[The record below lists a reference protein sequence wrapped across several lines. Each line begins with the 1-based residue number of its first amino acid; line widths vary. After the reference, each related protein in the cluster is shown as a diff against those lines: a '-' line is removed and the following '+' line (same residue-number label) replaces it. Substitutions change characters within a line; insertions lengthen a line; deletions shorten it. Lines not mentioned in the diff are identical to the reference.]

1 MQRIHTMS
9 VVPDLLPELHPS
21 VDLRVNF
28 PEAPPQ
34 DIKRRTREKRKYE
47 KVDAGVFLL
56 PEQVRHPVPH
66 FVTTISHLLRLANNP
81 PCTLRPSTR
90 SHASIH

>member
-56 PEQVRHPVPH
+56 PEQVRHYVPY
-66 FVTTISHLLRLANNP
+66 FVITILQLLRLANNP
-81 PCTLRPSTR
+81 RCTLRSSIQ
-90 SHASIH
+90 SHVSIH